1 MIMTIKLLRTL
12 FCLAA
17 TVLLMFSVSFAQSAN
32 TSSHGEMTALGK
44 AEGQDAKVAAATAKA
59 DEQPPITVPANYN
72 PSAVLRAARIIFI
85 RSKSAYLK
93 SSDLENELRQRPEFT
108 ALGLLISKEEETAEL
123 IVEVGRKVPGRK
135 FVYTAID
142 PKTQIVLTS
151 GSAKA
156 DLLGLEPS
164 VAHKIAKRFLQRVQ
178 AVR

>member
-1 MIMTIKLLRTL
+1 MRIKPRINFLMLVAVMV
-12 FCLAA
+12 LAA
-17 TVLLMFSVSFAQSAN
+17 SSSLGQSATTRPRVFSVEVTEHETN
-32 TSSHGEMTALGK
+32 EP
-44 AEGQDAKVAAATAKA
+44 VAPEK
-59 DEQPPITVPANYN
+59 PAPRPAIAPGPGYN
-72 PSAVLRAARIIFI
+72 PGAVLRAARVIFI

-93 SSDLENELRQRPEFT
+93 AADLENEMRQRSEFA
-108 ALGLLISKEEETAEL
+108 ALGLLISKDEETADL
-123 IVEVGRKVPGRK
+123 ILEVGRKVPGRK

-156 DLLGLEPS
+156 DLLGFEPS